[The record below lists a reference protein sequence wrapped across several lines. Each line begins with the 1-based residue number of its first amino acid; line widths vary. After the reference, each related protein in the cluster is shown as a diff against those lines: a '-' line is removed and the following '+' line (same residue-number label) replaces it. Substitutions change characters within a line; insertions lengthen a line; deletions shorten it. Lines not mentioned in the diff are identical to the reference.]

1 MGKMIVTAGNYSKKP
16 YLLKNTKLGIH
27 SVEELCYCMIKNPEL
42 CEDFLYDRELANF
55 MDSELG
61 LKDRAVI
68 LAECIERDAPIKDLA
83 TVIFCSCDYLVREEI
98 EDFIKGLAGTEK
110 GEVWRRVKNKADS
123 YLKLENFKN
132 AIINYKSLIKDA
144 AELRIPDKDL
154 GDIYHNL
161 GVALLSTE
169 GLGEAAECF
178 RMAYDKN
185 HRNESLTS
193 YLLALR
199 FADMNFEYE
208 DAMRTYNVSRDTDL
222 QLQKTVTE
230 TVAEFMGSG
239 DLDAVSDAE
248 KLLWSGKISE
258 FYGAVGRLTGEIK
271 EKYIRNNE

>member
-27 SVEELCYCMIKNPEL
+27 SIEELCYCMIKNPEL

-55 MDSELG
+55 MGTELG

-68 LAECIERDAPIKDLA
+68 LAECIERDAPVRDLA

-98 EDFIKGLAGTEK
+98 EDFIKELAGTEK
-110 GEVWRRVKNKADS
+110 GEAWRRVKNKADR

-132 AIINYKSLIKDA
+132 AIINYRSLIKDA
-144 AELRIPDKDL
+144 AELRIPDKDM

-185 HRNESLTS
+185 HRKESLTS